1 MLKIECPC
9 NNIDKCRITSLFLG
23 ILLIIIGTQNGLNYN
38 KTEQIYYISVTSII
52 LGIILSIYSFV
63 KCNDYESL

>member
-1 MLKIECPC
+1 MLKIQCPC

-23 ILLIIIGTQNGLNYN
+23 IILIIVGTQNGLNYN
-38 KTEQIYYISVTSII
+38 KKEQIYYISVTII
-52 LGIILSIYSFV
+52 IVGIILSVYSFV